1 MVRSILSFGIA
12 TALATLSAVSATT
25 VSVMELGKG
34 GVIHSIEASS
44 PTTSSNGVM
53 SFWKSVHDADTSGK
67 NRELRT
73 TQIPGMSVVP
83 DLFSRANGGVVIGLA
98 GEIDFEA
105 MPTVASMSEVSKGQ
119 LHIRGNNGRKL
130 MKGLQAPRV
139 EAGEFDA
146 AITSKAKA
154 SVSEKGNK
162 LDSIF
167 VSVENKDAAKDV
179 DAALARMLKS
189 LAEDAEKA
197 GSTIIVHLVVD
208 SDDMDNSIT
217 GRRRLSEENTNQGS
231 RNLENENDDNGGSSY
246 EIPGYYDENNNFI
259 TNYKT
264 IFQIQYYNVCL
275 WTAIGLFVVLVSANV
290 MTMNMPLMP
299 DTLLFGESAK
309 MVAE

>member
-53 SFWKSVHDADTSGK
+53 SFWKSVHDADASGK

-98 GEIDFEA
+98 GEIDLEA
-105 MPTVASMSEVSKGQ
+105 MPTVASMSGVSKGQ
-119 LHIRGNNGRKL
+119 LHIHGNSGRKL

-154 SVSEKGNK
+154 AVSEKGNK

-179 DAALARMLKS
+179 DAALARMLNS
-189 LAEDAEKA
+189 LAEEAEKA